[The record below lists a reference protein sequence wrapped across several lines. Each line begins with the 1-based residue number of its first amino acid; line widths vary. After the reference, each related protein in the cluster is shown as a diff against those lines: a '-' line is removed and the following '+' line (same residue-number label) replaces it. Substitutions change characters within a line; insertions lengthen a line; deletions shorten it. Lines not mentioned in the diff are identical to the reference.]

1 MSEAATMSALA
12 PRPAHVP
19 EALVYDFDMYHDPG
33 MEKDAPGRLLQVA
46 REAPP
51 VFWTPHNGGHWVIRS
66 YKTIMQA
73 ARDWENFSS
82 EQIPREEAEALL
94 AQMPP
99 GITIVQPVP
108 ILLDPPNHTRF
119 RLPLQPVFSPK
130 AMLKLQQ
137 HIRELTADLIEG
149 VKPKGGCEFVSA
161 IGEKIPTQVFLEIFG
176 LPLERQGDFRQLV
189 EEHLSDDFGTL
200 ENSQRKLRRMAEIMH
215 DTLVARRDDPR
226 EDLISLLWQATVD
239 GEPLTLEDMQ
249 NYCVLLF
256 IAGLDTVMNG
266 MGHGIRH
273 LAIDQALQAELRTHP
288 KMIVEAG
295 EELLRRYGF
304 VAVPRR
310 IAHDL
315 ECEGAPLKQGE
326 RAILSYPLA
335 NLDADEFAEPGRFDL
350 GRDNKVHLTFGGGPH
365 RCLGSHL
372 ARIELQTL
380 YEEMLAR
387 LPPFRLDP
395 ERPVRYRCGPVT
407 GPRELYL
414 IWDT

>member
-1 MSEAATMSALA
+1 MPATATTSAVV

-33 MEKDAPGRLLQVA
+33 MERNAPERLLEVA

-66 YKTIMQA
+66 YRTIMQA
-73 ARDWENFSS
+73 ARDWEAFSS
-82 EQIPREEAEALL
+82 EHILPEEAAALL
-94 AQMPP
+94 AQMPA
-99 GITIVQPVP
+99 GTTIVQPVP
-108 ILLDPPNHTRF
+108 ILLDPPTHTKF

-130 AMLKLQQ
+130 AMLKLQA
-137 HIRELTADLIEG
+137 HIRELTIGLIEG
-149 VKPKGGCEFVSA
+149 VKPQGRCEFVSA

-176 LPLERQGDFRQLV
+176 LPLERQGDFRALV
-189 EEHLSDDFGTL
+189 EEHLSDDFGDFD
-200 ENSQRKLRRMAEIMH
+200 NSQAKLRRMAEIMR
-215 DTLVARRDDPR
+215 DTLLDRRENPR
-226 EDLISLLWQATVD
+226 DDLISLLWQSTVD
-239 GEPLTLEDMQ
+239 GAPLTLEDMQ

-273 LAIDQALQAELRTHP
+273 LAMDPALQDELRAHP
-288 KMIVEAG
+288 KMIVEAA

-304 VAVPRR
+304 VAVPRLVAR
-310 IAHDL
+310 DL
-315 ECEGAPLKQGE
+315 ECDGAPLKRGE
-326 RAILSYPLA
+326 RVTLFYPMA
-335 NLDADEFAEPGRFDL
+335 NLDPAEFAEPGTFDL
-350 GRDNKVHLTFGGGPH
+350 GRENKVHLTFGGGPH

-387 LPPFRLDP
+387 LPTFRLDP
-395 ERPVRYRCGPVT
+395 DRPVRYRCGPVT
-407 GPRELYL
+407 GPRELH
-414 IWDT
+414 IVWDA